1 MKNKNNYI
9 AFLAF
14 TFFLTSCSKDDGTT
28 PTPAD
33 ENSEFVSDLI
43 VNPELLSGYWNIEN
57 NANASKNSSGSTA
70 ACEVS
75 LILFNQ
81 NNTFKIK
88 NGETEVNGSFE
99 VTGEDTVNLL
109 QQSISVGSITDIVI
123 LNEKITFSLNLTNV
137 CSQDIKGVKYFAVN
151 DFIWKSLNE
160 LYYWQKDVPDLD
172 DSKNDNSGDYATYLR
187 AKPDPEE
194 FFNSLKFL
202 EDRFS
207 WIDSDYVSL
216 ANQIAG
222 ISASNGVEFILNRFS
237 SSDKVFGVVTYI
249 QKESDASLKN
259 IKRGDIFTGV
269 NGTDLTVSNYMALL
283 FGDNPSYTLNMAD
296 YSSSS
301 ITPNGV
307 DVTLTKVEDFQDDSI
322 HISKTISAGG
332 AKIGYLMYNGFV
344 GSFDQN
350 LNTVFAEFKSD
361 NITDLVIDLRYNGG
375 GLVSSCAYL
384 AGMVSGQFTGEIFAQ
399 NIYNSKLMNYY
410 ETRNNTDWMKYL
422 FVSEMSDGTALNSL
436 NLNKVYILT
445 SNRSASASELLI
457 NGLAPHIQVVQIG
470 DTTSGKNVGSMTVYD
485 YIDNNSTKNPDHT
498 FALQPIIF
506 KVANSL
512 DFSDYSDGLTPDA
525 GLLLKE
531 DIANLGVLGE
541 VTEPL
546 LALAIGQIN
555 GTSARSAI
563 RTTEFPIDNA
573 IEDPK
578 MLSRQNLLSEKQ
590 LP

>member
-9 AFLAF
+9 AFIAF
-14 TFFLTSCSKDDGTT
+14 TFFLTSCTKDDGTT
-28 PTPAD
+28 PAD
-33 ENSEFVSDLI
+33 ETTESISDLL
-43 VNPELLSGYWNIEN
+43 VNPELLRGYWNLEN
-57 NANASKNSSGSTA
+57 NANTSKKGSGSSA
-70 ACEVS
+70 ACELS

-81 NNTFKIK
+81 DKTFKIK
-88 NGETEVNGSFE
+88 NGDIVVNGSYE

-109 QQSISVGSITDIVI
+109 QQFTSVGSITDIVV
-123 LNEKITFSLNLTNV
+123 LNEKITFSLDLTGV
-137 CSQDIKGVKYFAVN
+137 CTQDVKGVKYFAVN
-151 DFIWKSLNE
+151 DFIWKSMNE
-160 LYYWQKDVPDLD
+160 LYYWQEDVLDLN
-172 DSKNDNSGDYATYLR
+172 DSKNNNTGDYDSYLR
-187 AKPDPEE
+187 EKPDPDE
-194 FFNSLKFL
+194 FFNSLKFS

-207 WIDSDYVSL
+207 FIDYDYVSL
-216 ANQIAG
+216 TNSLAG

-237 SSDKVFGVVTYI
+237 SSDNVFGVVTYI
-249 QKESDASLKN
+249 QKESDASFKN

-269 NGTDLTVSNYMALL
+269 NGTDLTVSNYRALL
-283 FGDNPSYTLNMAD
+283 FGDNLSYTLNMSD
-296 YSSSS
+296 YSSST
-301 ITPNGV
+301 ITPNAV
-307 DVTLTKVEDFQDDSI
+307 EVALTKVENFQDDSI
-322 HISKTISAGG
+322 HISKTISAGV

-350 LNTVFAEFKSD
+350 LNTVFAGFKSD

-375 GLVSSCAYL
+375 GLLSSCAYL
-384 AGMVSGQFTGEIFAQ
+384 AGMISGQFTGEIFAQ

-410 ETRNNTDWMKYL
+410 ETRNNTDWMKEL

-436 NLNKVYILT
+436 NLNRVYILT
-445 SNRSASASELLI
+445 SGRSASASELLI

-470 DTTSGKNVGSMTVYD
+470 DTTYGKNVGSITVYD
-485 YIDNNSTKNPDHT
+485 YIDNKSTKNPDHT
-498 FALQPIIF
+498 YALQPIIF
-506 KVANSL
+506 KVANSAS
-512 DFSDYSDGLTPDA
+512 FSDYSDGLTPDA

-531 DIANLGVLGE
+531 DIANMGVLGE

-555 GTSARSAI
+555 GTYARSAI

-578 MLSRQNLLSEKQ
+578 MLSRQNLVSEKQ

>member
-1 MKNKNNYI
+1 MKNNHYYL
-9 AFLAF
+9 AFLAL
-14 TFFLTSCSKDDGTT
+14 TLFLTSCSKDDGTKLV
-28 PTPAD
+28 D
-33 ENSEFVSDLI
+33 ETTKLISDLL
-43 VNPELLSGYWNIEN
+43 VNPELLIGYWNIEN
-57 NANASKNSSGSTA
+57 NANASKGSSKSTS

-75 LILFNQ
+75 MILFNQ
-81 NNTFKIK
+81 DKTFKIK
-88 NGETEVNGSFE
+88 NGDTEVNGSFE
-99 VTGEDTVNLL
+99 VTGEDTINLL
-109 QQSISVGSITDIVI
+109 QQSTSIGSIIDIVI
-123 LNEKITFSLNLTNV
+123 LNEKITFSLNLTDV
-137 CSQDIKGVKYFAVN
+137 CSQDVKGVKYFAVN

-172 DSKNDNSGDYATYLR
+172 DSKNDNSGDYANYLKK
-187 AKPDPEE
+187 KPDPEE
-194 FFNSLKFL
+194 FFNSLKFS

-207 WIDSDYVSL
+207 LIDSDYVSL
-216 ANQIAG
+216 ANQLAG

-237 SSDKVFGVVTYI
+237 SSDNVFGVVTFI

-269 NGTDLTVSNYMALL
+269 NGTDLTVSNYRALL
-283 FGDNPSYTLNMAD
+283 FGDNLSYTLNMSD
-296 YSSSS
+296 YSSST
-301 ITPNGV
+301 ITPNALEV
-307 DVTLTKVEDFQDDSI
+307 ALTKVENFQDNSI

-344 GSFDQN
+344 GSFDEN
-350 LNTVFAEFKSD
+350 LNTVFAGFKSD

-375 GLVSSCAYL
+375 GLISSCVYL

-410 ETRNNTDWMKYL
+410 ETRNNTDWMKFL

-436 NLNKVYILT
+436 NLNRVYILT
-445 SNRSASASELLI
+445 SGRSASASELLI
-457 NGLAPHIQVVQIG
+457 NGLAPHIEVVQIG
-470 DTTSGKNVGSMTVYD
+470 DTTVGKNVGSFTVYD
-485 YIDNNSTKNPDHT
+485 YIDNKSTKNPDHT
-498 FALQPIIF
+498 YALQPIIF
-506 KVANSL
+506 KVANSA

-578 MLSRQNLLSEKQ
+578 MLSRQNLVSEKQ

>member
-9 AFLAF
+9 AFIAF
-14 TFFLTSCSKDDGTT
+14 TFFLTSCTKDDGTT
-28 PTPAD
+28 PAD
-33 ENSEFVSDLI
+33 ETTESISDLL
-43 VNPELLSGYWNIEN
+43 VNPELLRGYWNLEN
-57 NANASKNSSGSTA
+57 NANTSKKGSGSSA
-70 ACEVS
+70 ACELS

-81 NNTFKIK
+81 DKTFKIK
-88 NGETEVNGSFE
+88 NGDIVVNGSYE

-109 QQSISVGSITDIVI
+109 QQFTSVGSITDIVV
-123 LNEKITFSLNLTNV
+123 LNEKITFSLDLTGV
-137 CSQDIKGVKYFAVN
+137 CTQDVKGVKYFAVN
-151 DFIWKSLNE
+151 DFIWKSMNE
-160 LYYWQKDVPDLD
+160 LYYWQEDVLDLN
-172 DSKNDNSGDYATYLR
+172 DSKNNNTGDYDSYLR
-187 AKPDPEE
+187 EKPDPDE
-194 FFNSLKFL
+194 FFNSLKFS

-207 WIDSDYVSL
+207 FIDYDYVSL
-216 ANQIAG
+216 TNSLAG

-237 SSDKVFGVVTYI
+237 SSDNVFGVVTYI
-249 QKESDASLKN
+249 QKESDASFKN

-269 NGTDLTVSNYMALL
+269 NGTDLTVSNYRALL
-283 FGDNPSYTLNMAD
+283 FGDNLSYTLNMSD
-296 YSSSS
+296 YSSST
-301 ITPNGV
+301 ITPNAV
-307 DVTLTKVEDFQDDSI
+307 EVALTKVENFQDDSI
-322 HISKTISAGG
+322 HISKTISAGV

-350 LNTVFAEFKSD
+350 LNTVFAGFKSD

-375 GLVSSCAYL
+375 GLLSSCAYL
-384 AGMVSGQFTGEIFAQ
+384 AGMISGQFTGEIFAQ

-410 ETRNNTDWMKYL
+410 ETRNNTDWMKNL

-436 NLNKVYILT
+436 NLNRVYILT
-445 SNRSASASELLI
+445 SGRSASASELLI

-470 DTTSGKNVGSMTVYD
+470 DTTYGKNVGSITVYD
-485 YIDNNSTKNPDHT
+485 YIDNKSTKNPDHT
-498 FALQPIIF
+498 YALQPIIF
-506 KVANSL
+506 KVANSAS
-512 DFSDYSDGLTPDA
+512 FSDYSDGLTPDA

-531 DIANLGVLGE
+531 DIANMGVLGE

-555 GTSARSAI
+555 GTYARSAI

-578 MLSRQNLLSEKQ
+578 MLSRQNLVSEKQ

>member
-1 MKNKNNYI
+1 MKNNYI
-9 AFLAF
+9 AFIAI
-14 TFFLTSCSKDDGTT
+14 TFFLTSCSKDDGA
-28 PTPAD
+28 TPAN
-33 ENSEFVSDLI
+33 ETTESISDLL
-43 VNPELLSGYWNIEN
+43 VNPELLRGYWNLEN
-57 NANASKNSSGSTA
+57 NANKSKNTSRSIA
-70 ACEVS
+70 ACDLS

-81 NNTFKIK
+81 DNTFKIK
-88 NGETEVNGSFE
+88 NGDTVVNGSYE

-109 QQSISVGSITDIVI
+109 QQLTSVGSITDIVV
-123 LNEKITFSLNLTNV
+123 LNEKITFSLDLTSI
-137 CSQDIKGVKYFAVN
+137 CTQDVKGVKYFAIN
-151 DFIWKSLNE
+151 DFIWKSMNE
-160 LYYWQKDVPDLD
+160 LYYWQEDVLDLN
-172 DSKNDNSGDYATYLR
+172 DSKNNNTGDYDSYLR
-187 AKPDPEE
+187 EKPDPEE
-194 FFNSLKFL
+194 FFNSLKFS

-207 WIDSDYVSL
+207 YIDYDYVSL
-216 ANQIAG
+216 TNSLAG

-237 SSDKVFGVVTYI
+237 SSDNVFGVVTYI
-249 QKESDASLKN
+249 QKESDASFKN

-269 NGTDLTVSNYMALL
+269 NGTDLTVSNYRALL
-283 FGDNPSYTLNMAD
+283 FGDNLSYTLNMSD
-296 YSSSS
+296 YSSSTIS
-301 ITPNGV
+301 SNALEV
-307 DVTLTKVEDFQDDSI
+307 ALTKVENFQDNSI

-344 GSFDQN
+344 GSFDQK
-350 LNTVFAEFKSD
+350 LNSVFAGFKSN

-375 GLVSSCAYL
+375 GLLSSCAYL

-436 NLNKVYILT
+436 NLNRVYILT
-445 SNRSASASELLI
+445 SRRSASASELLI

-470 DTTSGKNVGSMTVYD
+470 DTTYGKNVGSITVYD
-485 YIDNNSTKNPDHT
+485 YIDNKSTKNPDHT
-498 FALQPIIF
+498 YALQPIIF
-506 KVANSL
+506 KVANSAS
-512 DFSDYSDGLTPDA
+512 FSDYSDGLTPDA

-531 DIANLGVLGE
+531 DITNMGVLGE

-555 GTSARSAI
+555 GTSARSVI
-563 RTTEFPIDNA
+563 QTPEFPIDNT

-578 MLSRQNLLSEKQ
+578 MLSRQNLVSEKQ

>member
-9 AFLAF
+9 AFIAF
-14 TFFLTSCSKDDGTT
+14 TFFLTSCTKDDGTT
-28 PTPAD
+28 PAD
-33 ENSEFVSDLI
+33 ETTESISDLL
-43 VNPELLSGYWNIEN
+43 VNPELLRGYWNLEN
-57 NANASKNSSGSTA
+57 NANTSKKGSGSSA
-70 ACEVS
+70 ACELS

-81 NNTFKIK
+81 DKTFKIK
-88 NGETEVNGSFE
+88 NGDIVVNGSYE

-109 QQSISVGSITDIVI
+109 QQFTSVGSITDIVV
-123 LNEKITFSLNLTNV
+123 LNEKITFSLDLTGV
-137 CSQDIKGVKYFAVN
+137 CTQDVKGVKYFAVN
-151 DFIWKSLNE
+151 DFIWKSMNE
-160 LYYWQKDVPDLD
+160 LYYWQEDVLDLN
-172 DSKNDNSGDYATYLR
+172 DSKNNNTGDYDSYLR
-187 AKPDPEE
+187 EKPDPDE
-194 FFNSLKFL
+194 FFNSLKFS

-207 WIDSDYVSL
+207 FIDYDYVSL
-216 ANQIAG
+216 TNSLAG

-237 SSDKVFGVVTYI
+237 SSDNVFGVVTYI
-249 QKESDASLKN
+249 QKESDASFKN

-269 NGTDLTVSNYMALL
+269 NGTDLTVSNYRALL
-283 FGDNPSYTLNMAD
+283 FGDNLSYTLNMSD
-296 YSSSS
+296 YSSST
-301 ITPNGV
+301 ITPNAV
-307 DVTLTKVEDFQDDSI
+307 EVALTKVENFQDDSI
-322 HISKTISAGG
+322 HISKTISAGV

-350 LNTVFAEFKSD
+350 LNTVFAGFKSD

-375 GLVSSCAYL
+375 GLLSSCAYL
-384 AGMVSGQFTGEIFAQ
+384 AGMISGQFTGEIFAQ

-436 NLNKVYILT
+436 NLNRVYILT
-445 SNRSASASELLI
+445 SGRSASASELLI

-470 DTTSGKNVGSMTVYD
+470 DTTYGKNVGSITVYD
-485 YIDNNSTKNPDHT
+485 YIDNKSTKNPDHT
-498 FALQPIIF
+498 YALQPIIF
-506 KVANSL
+506 KVANSAS
-512 DFSDYSDGLTPDA
+512 FSDYSDGLTPDA

-531 DIANLGVLGE
+531 DIANMGVLGE

-555 GTSARSAI
+555 GTYARSAI

-578 MLSRQNLLSEKQ
+578 MLSRQNLVSEKQ

>member
-9 AFLAF
+9 AFIAF
-14 TFFLTSCSKDDGTT
+14 TFFLTSCTKDDGTT
-28 PTPAD
+28 PAD
-33 ENSEFVSDLI
+33 ETTESISDLL
-43 VNPELLSGYWNIEN
+43 VNPELLRGYWNLEN
-57 NANASKNSSGSTA
+57 NANTSKKGSGSSA
-70 ACEVS
+70 ACELS

-81 NNTFKIK
+81 DKTFKIK
-88 NGETEVNGSFE
+88 NGDIVVNGSYE

-109 QQSISVGSITDIVI
+109 QQFTSVGSITDIVV
-123 LNEKITFSLNLTNV
+123 LNEKITFSLDLTGV
-137 CSQDIKGVKYFAVN
+137 CTQDVKGVKYFAVN
-151 DFIWKSLNE
+151 DFIWKSMNE
-160 LYYWQKDVPDLD
+160 LYYWQEDVLDLN
-172 DSKNDNSGDYATYLR
+172 DSKNNNTGDYDSYLR
-187 AKPDPEE
+187 EKPDPDE
-194 FFNSLKFL
+194 FFNSLKFS

-207 WIDSDYVSL
+207 FIDYDYVSL
-216 ANQIAG
+216 TNSLAG

-237 SSDKVFGVVTYI
+237 SSDNVFGVVTYI
-249 QKESDASLKN
+249 QKESDASFKN

-269 NGTDLTVSNYMALL
+269 NGTDLTVSNYRALL
-283 FGDNPSYTLNMAD
+283 FGDNLSYTLNMSD
-296 YSSSS
+296 YSSST
-301 ITPNGV
+301 ITPNAV
-307 DVTLTKVEDFQDDSI
+307 EVALTKVENFQDDSI

-350 LNTVFAEFKSD
+350 LNTVFAGFKSD

-375 GLVSSCAYL
+375 GLLSSCAYL
-384 AGMVSGQFTGEIFAQ
+384 AGMISGQFTGEIFAQ

-410 ETRNNTDWMKYL
+410 ETRNNTDWMKNL

-436 NLNKVYILT
+436 NLNRVYILT
-445 SNRSASASELLI
+445 SGRSASASELLI

-470 DTTSGKNVGSMTVYD
+470 DTTYGKNVGSITVYD
-485 YIDNNSTKNPDHT
+485 YIDNKSTKNPDHT
-498 FALQPIIF
+498 YALQPIIF
-506 KVANSL
+506 KVANSAS
-512 DFSDYSDGLTPDA
+512 FSDYSDGLTPDA

-531 DIANLGVLGE
+531 DIANMGVLGE

-555 GTSARSAI
+555 GTYARSAI

-578 MLSRQNLLSEKQ
+578 MLSRQNLVSEKQ

>member
-9 AFLAF
+9 AFIAF
-14 TFFLTSCSKDDGTT
+14 TFFLTSCTKDDGTT
-28 PTPAD
+28 PAD
-33 ENSEFVSDLI
+33 ETTESISDLL
-43 VNPELLSGYWNIEN
+43 VNPELLRGYWNLEN
-57 NANASKNSSGSTA
+57 NANTSKKGSGSSA
-70 ACEVS
+70 ACELS

-81 NNTFKIK
+81 DKTFKIK
-88 NGETEVNGSFE
+88 NGDIVVNGSYE

-109 QQSISVGSITDIVI
+109 QQFTSVGSITDIVV
-123 LNEKITFSLNLTNV
+123 LNEKITFSLDLTGV
-137 CSQDIKGVKYFAVN
+137 CTKDVKGVKYFAVN
-151 DFIWKSLNE
+151 DFIWKSMNE
-160 LYYWQKDVPDLD
+160 LYYWQEDVLDLN
-172 DSKNDNSGDYATYLR
+172 DSKNNNTGDYDSYLR
-187 AKPDPEE
+187 EKPDPDE
-194 FFNSLKFL
+194 FFNSLKFS

-207 WIDSDYVSL
+207 FIDYDYVSL
-216 ANQIAG
+216 TNSLAG

-237 SSDKVFGVVTYI
+237 SSDNVFGVVTYI
-249 QKESDASLKN
+249 QKESDASFKN

-269 NGTDLTVSNYMALL
+269 NGTDLTVSNYRALL
-283 FGDNPSYTLNMAD
+283 FGDNLSYTLNMSD
-296 YSSSS
+296 YSSST
-301 ITPNGV
+301 ITPNAV
-307 DVTLTKVEDFQDDSI
+307 EVALTKVENFQDDSI
-322 HISKTISAGG
+322 HISKTISAGV

-350 LNTVFAEFKSD
+350 LNTVFAGFKSD

-375 GLVSSCAYL
+375 GLLSSCAYL
-384 AGMVSGQFTGEIFAQ
+384 AGMISGQFTGEIFAQ

-410 ETRNNTDWMKYL
+410 ETRNNTDWMKNL

-436 NLNKVYILT
+436 NLNRVYILT
-445 SNRSASASELLI
+445 SGRSASASELLI

-470 DTTSGKNVGSMTVYD
+470 DTTYGKNVGSITVYD
-485 YIDNNSTKNPDHT
+485 YIDNKSTKNPDHT
-498 FALQPIIF
+498 YALQPIIF
-506 KVANSL
+506 KVANSAS
-512 DFSDYSDGLTPDA
+512 FSDYSDGLTPDA

-531 DIANLGVLGE
+531 DIANMGVLGE

-555 GTSARSAI
+555 GTYARSAI

-578 MLSRQNLLSEKQ
+578 MLSRQNLVSEKQ

>member
-9 AFLAF
+9 AFIAF
-14 TFFLTSCSKDDGTT
+14 TFFLTSCTKDDGTT
-28 PTPAD
+28 PAD
-33 ENSEFVSDLI
+33 ETTESISDLL
-43 VNPELLSGYWNIEN
+43 VNPELLRGYWNLEN
-57 NANASKNSSGSTA
+57 NANTSKKGSGSSA
-70 ACEVS
+70 ACELS

-81 NNTFKIK
+81 DKTFKIK
-88 NGETEVNGSFE
+88 NGDIVVNGSYE

-109 QQSISVGSITDIVI
+109 QQFTSVGSITDIVV
-123 LNEKITFSLNLTNV
+123 LNEKITFSLDLTGV
-137 CSQDIKGVKYFAVN
+137 CTQDVKGVKYFAVN
-151 DFIWKSLNE
+151 DFIWKSMNE
-160 LYYWQKDVPDLD
+160 LYYWQEDVLDLN
-172 DSKNDNSGDYATYLR
+172 DSKNNNTGDYDSYLR
-187 AKPDPEE
+187 EKPDPDE
-194 FFNSLKFL
+194 FFNSLKFS

-207 WIDSDYVSL
+207 FIDYDYVSL
-216 ANQIAG
+216 TNSLAG

-237 SSDKVFGVVTYI
+237 SSDNVFGVVTYI
-249 QKESDASLKN
+249 QKESDASFKN

-269 NGTDLTVSNYMALL
+269 NGTDLTVSNYRALL
-283 FGDNPSYTLNMAD
+283 FGDNLSYTLNMSD
-296 YSSSS
+296 YSSST
-301 ITPNGV
+301 ITPNAV
-307 DVTLTKVEDFQDDSI
+307 EVALTKVENFQDDSI
-322 HISKTISAGG
+322 HISKTISAGV

-350 LNTVFAEFKSD
+350 LNTVFAGFKSD

-375 GLVSSCAYL
+375 GLLSSCAYL
-384 AGMVSGQFTGEIFAQ
+384 AGMISGQFTGEIFAQ

-436 NLNKVYILT
+436 NLNRVYILT
-445 SNRSASASELLI
+445 SGRSASASELLI

-470 DTTSGKNVGSMTVYD
+470 DTTYGKNVGSITVYD
-485 YIDNNSTKNPDHT
+485 YIDNKSTKNPDHT
-498 FALQPIIF
+498 YALQPIIF
-506 KVANSL
+506 KVANSAS
-512 DFSDYSDGLTPDA
+512 FSDYSDGLTPDA

-531 DIANLGVLGE
+531 DIANMGVLGE
-541 VTEPL
+541 VSEPL

-555 GTSARSAI
+555 GTYARSAI

-578 MLSRQNLLSEKQ
+578 MLSRQNLVSEKQ

>member
-1 MKNKNNYI
+1 MKNKNNYVALI
-9 AFLAF
+9 AF

-28 PTPAD
+28 PAD
-33 ENSEFVSDLI
+33 ETTELISDLL
-43 VNPELLSGYWNIEN
+43 VNPELLRGYWNLEN
-57 NANASKNSSGSTA
+57 NANASKSGSGSSA

-81 NNTFKIK
+81 DKTFKIK
-88 NGETEVNGSFE
+88 NGDTLVNGSYE

-109 QQSISVGSITDIVI
+109 QQLTSIGSITDIVV
-123 LNEKITFSLNLTNV
+123 LNEKITFSLDLTSE
-137 CSQDIKGVKYFAVN
+137 CTQDVKGVKYFAVN
-151 DFIWKSLNE
+151 DFIWKSMNE
-160 LYYWQKDVPDLD
+160 LYYWQEDVLDLN
-172 DSKNDNSGDYATYLR
+172 DSKNDNTGDYGSYLR
-187 AKPDPEE
+187 EKPDPEE
-194 FFNSLKFL
+194 FFNSLKFS

-207 WIDSDYVSL
+207 LIDSDYVSL
-216 ANQIAG
+216 TNSLAG

-237 SSDKVFGVVTYI
+237 SSDNLYGVVTYI

-269 NGTDLTVSNYMALL
+269 NGTDLTVSNYRALL
-283 FGDNPSYTLNMAD
+283 FGDNLSYTLNMSD
-296 YSSSS
+296 YSSST
-301 ITPNGV
+301 ITPNALEV
-307 DVTLTKVEDFQDDSI
+307 ALTKVENFQDDSI

-344 GSFDQN
+344 ESFDQN
-350 LNTVFAEFKSD
+350 LNTVFAGFKSD

-375 GLVSSCAYL
+375 GLLSSCAYL

-399 NIYNSKLMNYY
+399 NIYNSKLMKYY
-410 ETRNNTDWMKYL
+410 ESRNDTDWMKYL
-422 FVSEMSDGTALNSL
+422 FVNEMIDGTPINSL

-445 SNRSASASELLI
+445 SLRSASASELLI
-457 NGLAPHIQVVQIG
+457 NGLASHIQVVQIG
-470 DTTSGKNVGSMTVYD
+470 DTTYGKNVGSITVYD
-485 YIDNNSTKNPDHT
+485 YIDNNRTKNPDHT

-506 KVANSL
+506 KVANSAG
-512 DFSDYSDGLTPDA
+512 FSDYSDGLTPDA

-531 DIANLGVLGE
+531 DIANMGVLGE
-541 VTEPL
+541 VKEPL
-546 LALAIGQIN
+546 LAIAIGQIN

-563 RTTEFPIDNA
+563 KTPEFPIDNA

-578 MLSRQNLLSEKQ
+578 MLSRQNLVSEKQ